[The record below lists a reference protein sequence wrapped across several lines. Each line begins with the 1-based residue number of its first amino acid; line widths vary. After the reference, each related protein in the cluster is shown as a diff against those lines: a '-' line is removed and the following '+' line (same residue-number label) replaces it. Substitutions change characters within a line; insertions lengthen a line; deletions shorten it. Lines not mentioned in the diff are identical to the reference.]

1 MIKKTVGLF
10 ILTGSLFLSNQ
21 IQAQDKVVDQI
32 VAVVGKNIIL
42 KSDIEDMYLQQQAQG
57 ITSNGD
63 QKCEILENLMV
74 EKLLLAEAELDTTI
88 TVTDNQINEQM
99 NSRIQYFIQKLGSEK
114 DVENYFKKPI
124 IQLKADMEDMI
135 RTQSMTQQMQQKILD
150 KVTVTPAEVRLY
162 FRNLAEKDIPQVD
175 EQIEYAQIVV
185 QPQIS
190 PEEEER
196 VKATLRELKKRIE
209 SGEASFS
216 AMAAMYSEDP
226 GSARNGGELDYN
238 GRADLDPAYA
248 AAAFNL
254 KGDKISNVVKS
265 EFGYHIIQVMDRK
278 GEMIKTRHILIR
290 PKVSDKEMKMAYERV
305 DSIANFIRKGTFNF
319 QEAALR
325 YSFDKNSRNNGGVV
339 INPET
344 GEAKWKLSD
353 LDPDVSKVI
362 DKLNVGEISKPFLTI
377 DDERHQNQ
385 VYKIV
390 KLVSKSPA
398 HKANLRDDYVDISN
412 QYLAKKKENTMD
424 KWIREKQIGTYVH
437 IDDSY
442 TNCNFKYAGW
452 IK

>member
-1 MIKKTVGLF
+1 MIKKIVGLF
-10 ILTGSLFLSNQ
+10 ILTGSLFLSNH

-57 ITSNGD
+57 VTSDGD
-63 QKCEILENLMV
+63 PKCEILENLMV

-99 NSRIQYFIQKLGSEK
+99 NSRIQYFIQKLGSQKE
-114 DVENYFKKPI
+114 VENYFKKPI
-124 IQLKADMEDMI
+124 VQLKADMEDVI
-135 RTQSMTQQMQQKILD
+135 KTQLMTQQMQQKILD

-185 QPQIS
+185 QPTIS
-190 PEEEER
+190 EAEEER
-196 VKATLRELKKRIE
+196 VKATLRELKHRIE

-226 GSARNGGELDYN
+226 GSARNGGELDYM
-238 GRADLDPAYA
+238 GRASLDPAYA

-265 EFGYHIIQVMDRK
+265 EYGYHIIQVMDRK

-290 PKVSDKEMKMAYERV
+290 PKVSDKEMTRAFEQI
-305 DSIANFIRKGTFNF
+305 DSIANFIRKGTFKF
-319 QEAALR
+319 QDAALR
-325 YSFDKNSRNNGGVV
+325 YSYDKNSRNNGGVV
-339 INPET
+339 INPNT
-344 GEAKWKLSD
+344 GEVKWKLSE

-362 DKLNVGEISKPFLTI
+362 ANMNINEISKPFLTL
-377 DDERHQNQ
+377 DDNQRQ

-390 KLVSKSPA
+390 KLISKTPA
-398 HKANLRDDYVDISN
+398 HKANLRDDYVEISN
-412 QYLAKKKENTMD
+412 QYLSKKKEETMD

-442 TNCNFKYAGW
+442 TNCNFKYSGW